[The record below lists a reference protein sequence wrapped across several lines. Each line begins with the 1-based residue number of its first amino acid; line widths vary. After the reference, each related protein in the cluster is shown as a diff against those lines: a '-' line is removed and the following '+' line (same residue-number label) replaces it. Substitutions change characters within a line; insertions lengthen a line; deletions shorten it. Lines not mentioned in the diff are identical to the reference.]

1 MTKIIL
7 VLSFIICE
15 VMILGVGSAVA
26 SGVGFTLFSVSAV
39 TFGIR
44 QTIKNK

>member
-15 VMILGVGSAVA
+15 VMILAVGSAVA
-26 SGVGFTLFSVSAV
+26 SGIGFSLFSVAAIV
-39 TFGIR
+39 FGIK
-44 QTIKNK
+44 QTYK